1 VTRARL
7 LVAAAAVLFSTGG
20 AAIKATS
27 LTGTHVAGM
36 RSLIAAIAILLLLRD
51 ARRGWRVRHAPVALA
66 YAGTLIAFV
75 HANKLTTSANA
86 IFLQDTA
93 PLFVL
98 LLAPLLL
105 HERVRA
111 SDLTFMAVMAFG
123 MALFFVSAE
132 GAHATA
138 PDPARGNLLGAMS
151 AITWA
156 LTLIGLRWIG
166 RTGTSAMPTVAMG
179 NILVAIAMLPVG
191 WPSDGISLRDAAVLV
206 WLGVFQ
212 IGLAYV
218 CLTRG
223 ISRVAALEAT
233 TILLLEPA
241 LNPIWAWLAH
251 GEKPAVLAVFGGAII
266 LAATLVKTWW
276 QSERPSIQLTGAG
289 SDGHL

>member
-1 VTRARL
+1 
-7 LVAAAAVLFSTGG
+7 LFSTGG

-27 LTGTHVAGM
+27 LTGTQVAGV
-36 RSLIAAIAILLLLRD
+36 RSLIAATAVLLLLRD
-51 ARRGWRVRHAPVALA
+51 ARRGWHLRHAPVALA
-66 YAGTLIAFV
+66 YAGTLITFV
-75 HANKLTTSANA
+75 LANKLTTSANA

-111 SDLTFMAVMAFG
+111 SDLVFMAAIAIG

-132 GAHATA
+132 RAHATA
-138 PDPARGNLLGAMS
+138 PDPARGNLLGAVS
-151 AITWA
+151 AVTWA

-166 RTGTSAMPTVAMG
+166 RTGASAMPTVAMG
-179 NILVAIAMLPVG
+179 NILVALAVLPLV
-191 WPSDGISLRDAAVLV
+191 WPLAGLTPTDAAVLL

-223 ISRVAALEAT
+223 ISRLPALEAT

-241 LNPIWAWLAH
+241 LNPIWAWLVH
-251 GEKPAVLAVFGGAII
+251 REKPALLSLVGGAII
-266 LAATLVKTWW
+266 LISTLVKTWW
-276 QSERPSIQLTGAG
+276 QSDG
-289 SDGHL
+289 SPRE